1 MNLTKASST
10 LLVLLLGTHAGT
22 VTDAAGG
29 PCVWYVLCRRY
40 RYSISISIF
49 FFFLLTLII
58 ITSFSLSL
66 SVFVSLSLVFS
77 SLGRGENATSTS
89 GSADSG
95 SAMPPMSFFSDQ
107 NYTETYGSW
116 CAEWLNPEGK
126 LGICND
132 GKDCTEPWC
141 YVAADADCDPS
152 MTYPTRFFADTEFA
166 SSLKFSND
174 PCVDDDSSSED
185 DSSSSSA
192 STFLTSTIVMS
203 LVGLM
208 MM

>member
-1 MNLTKASST
+1 MNLTKAST

-40 RYSISISIF
+40 RYRYISSSSF
-49 FFFLLTLII
+49 CLPSSLLRR
-58 ITSFSLSL
+58 SLSL

-77 SLGRGENATSTS
+77 SLGRGDNATSTS

-152 MTYPTRFFADTEFA
+152 MTYPTRFFADTEYA

-185 DSSSSSA
+185 DSSSSSSA
-192 STFLTSTIVMS
+192 STFLTSTIMMS